1 MRHFDVLEQ
10 KRPVPVIH
18 ESADG
23 VVVARLAFGVGSC
36 DEPVTLAGIT
46 HLVEH
51 LAVRGALPIALPHNA
66 TTADHV
72 TVFEVQAA
80 TNDQALTALQRLA
93 DSIGCLLEASDADVA
108 HERKVIAG
116 EDRLRYHEQVA
127 SVHTVR
133 FGPAGL
139 GRAGAGSAAVAGI
152 TAAELRRWV
161 ADHFVAENAVVTVA
175 GGVAPASAIDLRL
188 PSGKPAGCVGNGTGS
203 TRNRVLAESQLSG
216 IAVSVVVAAPVARL
230 LEAVVEHELFAS
242 LRITAGLAYA
252 VEAHTLDVD
261 RDRAVV
267 GVVAETEPGD
277 AGRAIDLV
285 IETLHRLA
293 AQGPSDATI
302 AAIDTARALNHL
314 DQAARADAAIWAS
327 MTEQLRGVGRA
338 VRFDTAVSTVEV
350 DELREALTRALS
362 TLVVCIDED
371 AEVDLPTLAQR
382 HGLSFRSSEPG
393 RPVQQGLRLPKRSR
407 SSYRDAFLPGW
418 ASVSVEIDGH
428 ELVIKPRGSA
438 ARVLDLST
446 AAVVGTRGDDGVTV
460 VDADGNAFHVRAD
473 EWWRGPRLVESVIAA
488 TPAHLIR
495 RFAD

>member
-10 KRPVPVIH
+10 KRPVSVLH
-18 ESADG
+18 EPADG

-36 DEPVTLAGIT
+36 DEPVTVAGIT

-72 TVFEVQAA
+72 TVFEVQA
-80 TNDQALTALQRLA
+80 TTTDQAMTALQRLA
-93 DSIGCLLEASDADVA
+93 DSIGGLLEVSDDDVT
-108 HERKVIAG
+108 HERKILAG

-139 GRAGAGSAAVAGI
+139 GRAGAGSAAVAAT

-161 ADHFVAENAVVTVA
+161 AERFVAENAVVTVA
-175 GGVAPASAIDLRL
+175 GGRAPASAIDLRL
-188 PSGKPAGCVGNGTGS
+188 PSGEPAGPVGNGTGS
-203 TRNRVLAESQLSG
+203 TRDRVLAASQLSG
-216 IAVSVVVAAPVARL
+216 IAASVVVAAPVARL

-261 RDRAVV
+261 RETAVV
-267 GVVAETEPGD
+267 AVVAETESDD
-277 AGRAIDLV
+277 AARATDLV
-285 IETLHRLA
+285 IETLHRVA
-293 AQGPSDATI
+293 AQGPSDQTI
-302 AAIDTARALNHL
+302 AAIDAARALNHL
-314 DQAARADAAIWAS
+314 DQAARADALIWAS
-327 MTEQLRGVGRA
+327 MTERLRGVGRP

-350 DELREALTRALS
+350 DELRAALTPALS
-362 TLVVCIDED
+362 TLVVCVDED

-382 HGLSFRSSEPG
+382 HGLSHRSSEPG
-393 RPVQQGLRLPKRSR
+393 RPLQQGVRLPKRSR
-407 SSYRDAFLPGW
+407 NSYRDAFLPGW
-418 ASVSVEIDGH
+418 ASVHVEIHGH
-428 ELVIKPRGSA
+428 ELVIKPRGSE
-438 ARVLDLST
+438 ARILDLRE
-446 AAVVGTRGDDGVTV
+446 AAVVGTRGDGGVTV

-473 EWWRGPRLVESVIAA
+473 EWWRGPRFVKSVIAA